1 MEQKTHT
8 DYFTAF
14 DFLDKDNKEWKDTNA
29 IFSEAV
35 KNGDNDTQ
43 FKCVLRIC
51 YGLVKQKLLKSKVVF
66 SDQEAYELALDA
78 TMVIIE
84 RYRRRGTPDKLTSYC
99 YLPVIGVIYDRK
111 KIFADKIDY
120 WTDEEFSK
128 YYNEEEKYNNE
139 EIS

>member
-1 MEQKTHT
+1 MDFVTVT
-8 DYFTAF
+8 DFSIGF
-14 DFLDKDNKEWKDTNA
+14 DFLDKDNKEWKDTNK

-78 TMVIIE
+78 TMIIIE
-84 RYRRRGTPDKLTSYC
+84 RYRRRGAPDKLTSYC
-99 YLPVIGVIYDRK
+99 YLPCIGVLYDRK
-111 KIFADKIDY
+111 KIFADKIQY
-120 WTDEEFSK
+120 WSEDDFRK
-128 YYNEEEKYNNE
+128 FYNEEEIYNE
-139 EIS
+139 EISQ

>member
-1 MEQKTHT
+1 MDFVIVT
-8 DYFTAF
+8 DYSIKF
-14 DFLDKDNKEWKDTNA
+14 DFLDKDNKDWKDTNA
-29 IFSEAV
+29 KFSEAV

-84 RYRRRGTPDKLTSYC
+84 RYRRRGPPDKLTSYC
-99 YLPVIGVIYDRK
+99 YLPVIGVLYDRK
-111 KIFADKIDY
+111 KIFADKINY
-120 WTDEEFSK
+120 WTEDDFRK
-128 YYNEEEKYNNE
+128 FYNEEEIIYNE

>member
-14 DFLDKDNKEWKDTNA
+14 DFLDKDNKEWKDTNK

-51 YGLVKQKLLKSKVVF
+51 YGLVKQKLLKAKIVF
-66 SDQEAYELALDA
+66 SDEDVYTLALD
-78 TMVIIE
+78 TTITIIE
-84 RYRRRGTPDKLTSYC
+84 RYRRRGAPEKLTSYC
-99 YLPVIGVIYDRK
+99 YFPVIGTLYNK
-111 KIFADKIDY
+111 KKQFEDKILVG
-120 WTDEEFSK
+120 DEYLCTTSIE
-128 YYNEEEKYNNE
+128 
-139 EIS
+139 

>member
-8 DYFTAF
+8 DYFTEF
-14 DFLDKDNKEWKDTNA
+14 DFLEKNSKEWKDTNK

-84 RYRRRGTPDKLTSYC
+84 RYRRRGAPEKLSSYC
-99 YLPVIGVIYDRK
+99 YLPVVGVLYDRK
-111 KIFADKIDY
+111 KIFNDRVAI
-120 WTDEEFSK
+120 WNDEDFAK
-128 YYNEEEKYNNE
+128 YYKEIEEE
-139 EIS
+139 

>member
-1 MEQKTHT
+1 MIVT
-8 DYFTAF
+8 DYFTEF
-14 DFLDKDNKEWKDTNA
+14 DFLEKNSSEWKDTNK

-51 YGLVKQKLLKSKVVF
+51 YGIVKQKLLKSKVVF

-84 RYRRRGTPDKLTSYC
+84 RYRRRGAPDKLTSYC
-99 YLPVIGVIYDRK
+99 YLPVIGVLYDRK
-111 KIFADKIDY
+111 KIFADKINY
-120 WTDEEFSK
+120 WTDEDFNK
-128 YYNEEEKYNNE
+128 YYNETE
-139 EIS
+139 EIIYEEEFEK

>member
-1 MEQKTHT
+1 MERLTAI
-8 DYFTAF
+8 DYSIKF
-14 DFLDKDNKEWKDTNA
+14 DFLDKDNKDWKDTNKL
-29 IFSEAV
+29 FSEAV

-84 RYRRRGTPDKLTSYC
+84 RYRRRGPPDKLTSYC
-99 YLPVIGVIYDRK
+99 YLPVIGVLYDRK
-111 KIFADKIDY
+111 KIFADKINY
-120 WTDEEFSK
+120 WTEDDFRK
-128 YYNEEEKYNNE
+128 FYNEEEIIYNE

>member
-8 DYFTAF
+8 DYFTKF
-14 DFLDKDNKEWKDTNA
+14 SFLDKDNKEWKDTNK

-51 YGLVKQKLLKSKVVF
+51 YGLIKQKLLKSKVVF

-84 RYRRRGTPDKLTSYC
+84 RYRRRGPPEKLTSYC
-99 YLPVIGVIYDRK
+99 YLPCIGVLYDRK
-111 KIFADKIDY
+111 KIFADKIQY
-120 WTDEEFSK
+120 WSEDDFRK
-128 YYNEEEKYNNE
+128 FYNEEEIYNE
-139 EIS
+139 EISQ

>member
-1 MEQKTHT
+1 MERLTAI
-8 DYFTAF
+8 DYFTEF
-14 DFLDKDNKEWKDTNA
+14 DFLDKDNKDWKDTNA
-29 IFSEAV
+29 KFSEAV

-84 RYRRRGTPDKLTSYC
+84 RYRRRGPPDKLTSYC
-99 YLPVIGVIYDRK
+99 YLPVIGVLYDRK
-111 KIFADKIDY
+111 KIFADKINY
-120 WTDEEFSK
+120 WTEDDFRK
-128 YYNEEEKYNNE
+128 FYNEEEIIYNE